1 MATAYHRD
9 QAGAPILTYSANQ
22 YVAAHFNAFKAILL
36 ACLVNGYGSRPAA
49 GWSLINEG
57 SDFIVL
63 RNGSASGYV
72 CFSWVGGLITVYVA
86 ETYTGMSGNV
96 MTGDGLKTGTSANNA
111 APQRVTAVCT
121 AFGTNSTTWSMV
133 ADSKSFVLALS
144 AVIST
149 SAAELGWSV
158 NNNAPTTLYVGED
171 SLGHFIVIGGQNNS
185 TAAATLDLGYFEARG
200 FTALKDPKT
209 GLLVGSSAL
218 AVELPGFGL
227 TSDAATHKTT
237 TPLADVELSRAV
249 WAGGGAYAGK
259 LRGIAWTPV
268 LARHKASAAANCL
281 GYVGTMTTRTA
292 NTPINLG
299 DGYNYFM
306 NSLMAYTPTFLL
318 TDNPGFW

>member
-9 QAGAPILTYSANQ
+9 QSGAPILTYSANQ
-22 YVAAHFNAFKAILL
+22 YVVTHFTALKDILK
-36 ACLVNGYGSRPAA
+36 ACLINGYGSRPAA

-72 CFSWVGGLITVYVA
+72 CFSWAGGLITVYVA

-111 APQRVTAVCT
+111 APQRVTAV
-121 AFGTNSTTWSMV
+121 ALAYGTNSTTWSMV

-144 AVIST
+144 AVIGT
-149 SAAELGWSV
+149 GAVELGWAV

-185 TAAATLDLGYFEARG
+185 TAAPTLDLGDFAARG
-200 FTALKDPKT
+200 FTALKNPAS
-209 GLLVGSSAL
+209 GLLVGAGSL

-227 TSDAATHKTT
+227 TTDPATHKTT
-237 TPLADVELSRAV
+237 TPLPDVELSRAV
-249 WAGGGAYAGK
+249 WAGGGVYAGR

-281 GYVGTMTTRTA
+281 GYVGTMNTRTA

-299 DGYNYFM
+299 DGYTYFM
-306 NSLMAYTPTFLL
+306 NSLMAYTTTFLL